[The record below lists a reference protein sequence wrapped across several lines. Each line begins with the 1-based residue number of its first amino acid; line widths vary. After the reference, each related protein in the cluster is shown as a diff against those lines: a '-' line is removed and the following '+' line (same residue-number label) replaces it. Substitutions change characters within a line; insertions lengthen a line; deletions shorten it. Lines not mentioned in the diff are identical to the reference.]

1 MKKVFLLSMVF
12 LYCMGLTTVLAADH
26 LIDQKGC
33 KHLEKMTPGKTVTWS
48 GGCVNGSAEGS
59 GTKVWFKDGVETS
72 RYVGP
77 VRAGARHGRGV
88 FTWKSGDRYEGDF
101 VDNQRTGKGVY
112 TWPSGNRYEG
122 GFVDGKRTGMG
133 VYVTKSGLRKEG
145 EFLDGA
151 YVPDLDIE
159 FHRSVSGK
167 AMTQERFEKK
177 GLVKYGMV
185 NNKLEFIAPPVF
197 DNLNPYM
204 EGRAQV
210 LFKGKWGF
218 LDEKGDYAVP
228 PSFDYANYFSEG
240 LASVCV
246 GDRWGYIDRQGNWII
261 RPEFEYGAGFSEG
274 MAVVRRDRK
283 FGFIKKDGTIAV
295 EPRFQDAAAFSEGL
309 AAVKVGDK
317 WGFIDPS
324 GKMIIKPA
332 LANKPAR
339 FKAGVVILKTRS
351 SYKSGNILMDKSGRI
366 ILDSLKDKEWAASD
380 RRLIHEVFTD
390 DGLASFIQY
399 KDPETGQKLATPT
412 NGCINPG
419 GEVVDCGG
427 DNKGHFAFFGY
438 LPLKVTKEGRK
449 YFLADDTGKKTLDLS
464 SLEQKIPWAAGVRT
478 IPEFE
483 YLGGGV
489 VHYYEARKNKH
500 AFFVDGKWIA
510 PAPSLK
516 HRMSPLSFVEKCH
529 HAVVFK
535 TEEDGRCTIYKS
547 DGKWARVSVEELV
560 TNLAERLKY
569 YESFESAKA
578 APTSPVVA
586 KGPQAA
592 ASTGPAPPPAP
603 PKAPPA
609 ADRPGSWDWK
619 YAYGH
624 PGDKGAGQYIV
635 KTENAE
641 VFFED
646 PVYYWKPGTG
656 GVKQGAKPGVIVY
669 RFSWDKTATA
679 ARLFINMPTFHWSY
693 SRGHNK
699 LYGSRDGAAWVELMD
714 VPPPAFG
721 KASSG
726 VFDQN
731 LPDRLLGG
739 KELWIK
745 VELDAF
751 GPGVGRGRAFA
762 NTAQANRYQKDS
774 NTDTFRL
781 EVRLAPKADA
791 EPPADAAPQERKPSA
806 PKGRVLD

>member
-1 MKKVFLLSMVF
+1 MRNLRSSAAIAVIMILA
-12 LYCMGLTTVLAADH
+12 CAGLAAGAVADSG
-26 LIDQKGC
+26 IVDQNGC
-33 KHLEKMTPGKTVTWS
+33 KHTGAPKPGITVTWS

-59 GTKVWFKDGVETS
+59 GTQVWFKNGVETS

-77 VRAGARHGRGV
+77 MRAGARHGKGIY
-88 FTWKSGDRYEGDF
+88 TWKSGDRYEGDF
-101 VDNQRTGKGVY
+101 ADNKRTGKGVY
-112 TWPSGNRYEG
+112 TWPSGSRHEG
-122 GFVDGKRTGMG
+122 DFVDGKRTGMG
-133 VYVTKSGLRKEG
+133 VYVTKAGLRKEG

-151 YVPDLDIE
+151 YVPDLDIK

-167 AMTQERFEKK
+167 AMTKK
-177 GLVKYGMV
+177 SYRKDSVKYGMV
-185 NNKLEFIAPPVF
+185 NNKLEFLAPPVF
-197 DNLNPYM
+197 KDLSPYI
-204 EGRAQV
+204 EDRARA
-210 LFKGKWGF
+210 LFKEKWGF
-218 LDEKGDYAVP
+218 LDVKGDYAVP
-228 PSFDYANYFSEG
+228 PSFDYAGHFSEG

-274 MAVVRRDRK
+274 MAVVRKGRK
-283 FGFIKKDGTIAV
+283 FGFIKKDGTYAV
-295 EPRFQDAAAFSEGL
+295 EPRFQDATAFSEGM
-309 AAVKVGDK
+309 AAVKMGGK

-324 GKMIIKPA
+324 GKMIIKPD
-332 LANKPAR
+332 LVSKPGR
-339 FKAGVVILKTRS
+339 FKAGVAIVPVRRGKNVIDKTGKIIIDSQR
-351 SYKSGNILMDKSGRI
+351 DKNWECTVRQITNEEFS
-366 ILDSLKDKEWAASD
+366 A
-380 RRLIHEVFTD
+380 
-390 DGLASFIQY
+390 DGLARFIQY
-399 KDPETGQKLATPT
+399 KDPATGRKYNNSELIYGCFTPK
-412 NGCINPG
+412 GD
-419 GEVVDCGG
+419 VVDCGG
-427 DNKGHFAFFGY
+427 DNRGRTSFSGF
-438 LPLKVTKEGRK
+438 LPLKVIKEGRK
-449 YFLADDTGKKTLDLS
+449 YFLADETGKKTLDLS

-489 VHYYEARKNKH
+489 VHYYEARKDKN
-500 AFFVDGKWIA
+500 AVFVDGKWIA

-516 HRMSPLSFVEKCH
+516 HRMSPLSFVEKCR

-547 DGKWARVSVEELV
+547 DGKWARVPVEELV
-560 TNLAERLKY
+560 PNLAERLKY

-578 APTSPVVA
+578 APASPGAA
-586 KGPQAA
+586 KDPQAA
-592 ASTGPAPPPAP
+592 AS
-603 PKAPPA
+603 

-619 YAYGH
+619 YAYGR

-669 RFSWDKTATA
+669 RFRWDKTAAA
-679 ARLFINMPTFHWSY
+679 ARLFINLPTFHWAY

-726 VFDQN
+726 VFDRN

-739 KELWIK
+739 KELWLK

-751 GPGVGRGRAFA
+751 GPGVGRGRVFA
-762 NTAQANRYQKDS
+762 NTAQANRFQKGS
-774 NTDTFRL
+774 NAETFRL
-781 EVRLAPKADA
+781 EVRFAPKTDA
-791 EPPADAAPQERKPSA
+791 QPPAAAAPQERKVPA